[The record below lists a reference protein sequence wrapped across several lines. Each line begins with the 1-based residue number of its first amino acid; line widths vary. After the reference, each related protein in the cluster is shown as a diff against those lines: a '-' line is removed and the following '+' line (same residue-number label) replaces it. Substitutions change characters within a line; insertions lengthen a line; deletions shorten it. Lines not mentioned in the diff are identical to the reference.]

1 MSKELTINELEKLR
15 KEKCAIIDIRKPD
28 IFARGF
34 IPGSYNFYLDINFTK
49 NTSYFVQKDQSVAII
64 DEEINLDKNFKKIKT
79 LGFKNLKGFLKGGI
93 DIWEEFGKPLD
104 LVISISAYEFS
115 LELKHSKMKF
125 IDIREYDEF
134 KKKRIENTEN
144 LTVEDIIYEKVDI
157 NKNDIYCIF
166 CNDGVLSMAVNSYMK
181 TKGFH
186 NIYHV
191 SGGFQA
197 AEKQEGIE
205 FV

>member
-1 MSKELTINELEKLR
+1 VSKELTINQIEEFREK
-15 KEKCAIIDIRKPD
+15 KFAIIDIRRPD

-34 IPGSYNFYLDINFTK
+34 IPGSYNVFLDNKFIK
-49 NTSYFVQKDQSVAII
+49 NALYFVQKDQAAII
-64 DEEINLDKNFKKIKT
+64 VDEEVNGDENFQKIRS
-79 LGFKNLKGFLKGGI
+79 LGFKNLKGYLKGGI

-115 LELKHSKMKF
+115 LELKHSKIKF
-125 IDIREYDEF
+125 IDIREYDDF
-134 KKKRIENTEN
+134 KQKRIENTEN
-144 LTVEDIIYEKVDI
+144 LNVEDIIYEKVDI

-166 CNDGVLSMAVNSYMK
+166 CNDGVSSMSVNSYMK
-181 TKGFH
+181 TKVFH

-197 AEKQEGIE
+197 AEKEKRIE